1 MKNQRISGIVLSYI
15 SLGINTIVNLIYVP
29 VLLHFLG
36 KSEYGLYQ
44 LMGSFIAYFSIM
56 DFGLSN
62 TVIRYFSKYK
72 ALNET
77 DKMEN
82 VLAMAQKIYLVID
95 VVIVV
100 LSIIIYPLIDR
111 FYVNTLTSYELE
123 SAKKIYIVV
132 IINILITISFNVYTA
147 FITAQEE
154 FVFIKTLSLLQTLI
168 QPFLVILLLLQR
180 PTAMSVVIVQ
190 TVLNLFANLIKV
202 FYSYKKLKIKIK
214 SHEKDLKLLK
224 SMLKFSA
231 SIFIVAI
238 TDQLFWKT
246 NQLILGAVAGTVAVA
261 IYAVASQIYMNYVS
275 LSSVI
280 QGVFLPKITEQ
291 VTQGKDVNKS
301 FVQIGRAQ
309 YILLSCVLGGFIV
322 FGKQFISL
330 WVGKDFIDA
339 YYITLIIISAMTID
353 LIQSI
358 GSTIMQAKN
367 IYGIRAKVL
376 LFMAIINVIFAIWLG
391 KIYGGVGCAIGT
403 SVCMILGN
411 GVIMNYIYYSK
422 VGLNIGCFWKN
433 IVQLT
438 VPAVLSCGLGFIINK
453 IIVGQNFLNLGIK
466 IIIYVFVYSL
476 LLILLGIRREEKILL
491 KQFLRKGFK

>member
-1 MKNQRISGIVLSYI
+1 M
-15 SLGINTIVNLIYVP
+15 
-29 VLLHFLG
+29 
-36 KSEYGLYQ
+36 
-44 LMGSFIAYFSIM
+44 
-56 DFGLSN
+56 
-62 TVIRYFSKYK
+62 
-72 ALNET
+72 
-77 DKMEN
+77 
-82 VLAMAQKIYLVID
+82 
-95 VVIVV
+95 
-100 LSIIIYPLIDR
+100 
-111 FYVNTLTSYELE
+111 
-123 SAKKIYIVV
+123 
-132 IINILITISFNVYTA
+132 
-147 FITAQEE
+147 
-154 FVFIKTLSLLQTLI
+154 QTLI
-168 QPFLVILLLLQR
+168 QPFAVILLLLQR

-190 TVLNLFANLIKV
+190 TVLNLFANLIKC

-261 IYAVASQIYMNYVS
+261 VYAVASQIYMNYVS

-391 KIYGGVGCAIGT
+391 KLYGGVGCAIGT

-422 VGLNIGCFWKN
+422 VGLNICSFWKN
-433 IVQLT
+433 ILQLT
-438 VPAVLSCGLGFIINK
+438 FPAVLSCGFGIIVNK
-453 IIVGQNFLNLGIK
+453 VIVGQNFLNLGIK

-476 LLILLGIRREEKILL
+476 FLILLGIRREEKNFL
-491 KQFLRKGFK
+491 KQFLTKGFK